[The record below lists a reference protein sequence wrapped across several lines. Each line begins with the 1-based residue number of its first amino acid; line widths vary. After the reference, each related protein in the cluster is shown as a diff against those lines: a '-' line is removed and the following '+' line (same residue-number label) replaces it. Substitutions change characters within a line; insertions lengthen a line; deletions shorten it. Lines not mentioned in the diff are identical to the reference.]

1 MLCSSQDN
9 LSRHH
14 FVYSRGNISGFFLP
28 LLSNPNAMIKIPLI
42 STGKRRALLPLCL
55 FLLSA
60 NADVKA
66 QQQTIAAP
74 AGSGAFGTAVV
85 VLSNGNYVVTDPLF
99 DDGAV
104 TDVGAVYL
112 YDGSTQTLISTLK
125 GNVAGSQVGNGG
137 ITTLTNGNF
146 VVSSP
151 GWGDGVS
158 TRLGA
163 VTFVNGTSG
172 LNGVVSNINSLV
184 GSTTNDSLGR
194 PISVVRINNDNYAV
208 FSSRWDNG
216 IAANAGAITW
226 ADGTTGISGTINAS
240 NSLVGSTANDQVGGG
255 LGGSPVITMLSNGN
269 YVISIPNWDNGAIA
283 DAGAATWINAA
294 TPLTGTISSSNSLV
308 GGIANDRV
316 ASGTYSVTALT
327 NGNYV
332 VSSPNW
338 DNGSIANVGAAT
350 WGNGATGTTGTI
362 NSSNSLIGS
371 SANDQVCIFGAHAL
385 PNGNYV
391 VRSATWKNGTASLA
405 GAVTWCNG
413 NGSTVGVVSSS
424 NSIVG
429 STSNDQ
435 VGGGQLIIL
444 SNSNYIIGTVTWQN
458 AAMPFAGALTW
469 CSGNGGVPT
478 GPITS
483 SNSLVGGTAGDQ
495 LGAGSFTELTNGN
508 YVVVSPYW
516 SNGAL
521 SSAGA
526 VTWCNGTTGISGT
539 INSSNSLI
547 GSKAYD
553 MVGYGDASP
562 NKVTA
567 LNNGNYVVCSPGW
580 DNGATINVGAVTWA
594 NGSTGI
600 TGTISSSNSL
610 IGTKAEDSVGRSLGL
625 IPAVT
630 ALPNSNYVVISSRW
644 DNGVT
649 LNVGAVTLCNGATG
663 TSGTI
668 NSTNSLLGSS
678 TNDRIG
684 SNGVLALSN
693 SNYVVASPA
702 WNNGTVTGAGAV
714 TWGNGTTG
722 TTGTVNCSNSLV
734 GTSAAENMGGITPVA
749 LSNGNYVTGASNWD
763 NGTNLNVGARIM
775 GNASSPLTGTV
786 NGCNSVTGTTGTGT
800 SMDQVFNNVYNYAL
814 VKNSTANS
822 VVVYY
827 GPITTDPTLAIHLD
841 RSVGMIC
848 AGTASFITSGGCRT
862 IGKVAPNGAVP
873 VTGLVNAR
881 VWIESSVP
889 VYSAQPYVARHYEVA
904 PTTNPTTATGKV
916 TLYFTQQE
924 FTDFNAHSGSA
935 LDLPTGPGDA
945 TGIANLRIGKYIGTT
960 NNNTGLP
967 DSYSNNASVIDPADA
982 DIVWNATKNWWEVS
996 FDMTGSGGLIVQ
1008 TFNTPLPLDLLEFS
1022 GKLQNDDALLKWKTE
1037 NETHTAGFDV
1047 ERSADGKS
1055 FAGIGMVQSA
1065 NRPETNYYAYTDLNI
1080 SSLSINE
1087 VYYRL
1092 KQKDTD
1098 GRYKYS
1104 QVIRLSLEGKNTV
1117 TLYPNPTNSKVALS
1131 ISLAAADNLQFRIL
1145 DNIGRVVQQQQAS
1158 LSTGTTIMSLDV
1170 NSLAPGVY
1178 YLELRGNIFNERKR
1192 FVKQ

>member
-1 MLCSSQDN
+1 
-9 LSRHH
+9 
-14 FVYSRGNISGFFLP
+14 
-28 LLSNPNAMIKIPLI
+28 MIKFSPGIN
-42 STGKRRALLPLCL
+42 SGNYRSLLTFCL
-55 FLLSA
+55 FFLSA
-60 NADVKA
+60 NFEIHA
-66 QQQTIAAP
+66 QQQIIPPP
-74 AGSGAFGTAVV
+74 AGSGAFGTSVV
-85 VLSNGNYVVTDPLF
+85 VLSNGNYVVTDPSF

-112 YDGSTQTLISTLK
+112 YDGSTQALISTLK
-125 GNVAGSQVGNGG
+125 GNVSGSQVGSGG
-137 ITTLTNGNF
+137 ITALTNGNF
-146 VVSSP
+146 VLGSP
-151 GWGDGVS
+151 GWSDGIS

-172 LNGVVSNINSLV
+172 LNGVVSNTNSLV
-184 GSTTNDSLGR
+184 GSTTNDSLGQ
-194 PISVVRINNDNYAV
+194 PNSVIQINNSNYAV
-208 FSSRWDNG
+208 LSGRWDNG
-216 IAANAGAITW
+216 LAANAGAVTW
-226 ADGTTGISGTINAS
+226 GDGTTGIAGTISSS
-240 NSLVGSTANDQVGGG
+240 NSLIGSTANDQIGTYIS
-255 LGGSPVITMLSNGN
+255 GSYVITFLTNGN
-269 YVISIPNWDNGAIA
+269 YVIASPYWDNGVII
-283 DAGAATWINAA
+283 DAGAATWINGAA
-294 TPLTGTISSSNSLV
+294 PLTGTISSSNSLV
-308 GGIANDRV
+308 GSKANDNLTL
-316 ASGTYSVTALT
+316 GTYPITALT

-338 DNGSIANVGAAT
+338 DNGNVADVGAAT
-350 WGNGATGTTGTI
+350 WGNGATGITGTI

-371 SANDQVCIFGAHAL
+371 TANDRVCAFGAHAL

-391 VRSATWKNGTASLA
+391 VRSGLWNNQK
-405 GAVTWCNG
+405 GAVTWANG

-429 STSNDQ
+429 STSLDQ
-435 VGGGQLIIL
+435 VGGNPIIIL
-444 SNSNYIIGTVTWQN
+444 NNGNYIIPSSFWTN
-458 AAMPFAGALTW
+458 PAGAQFQRQGVGAVTW
-469 CSGNGGVPT
+469 CSGSGS
-478 GPITS
+478 GPFGTINNT
-483 SNSLVGGTAGDQ
+483 NSLIGSHEFDNVGNSGIYK
-495 LGAGSFTELTNGN
+495 LTNGN
-508 YVVVSPYW
+508 YVVSSLYW
-516 SNGAL
+516 DNGSLSN
-521 SSAGA
+521 AGA
-526 VTWCNGTTGISGT
+526 VTWGNGVTGISGT

-547 GSKAYD
+547 GSSAGD
-553 MVGYGDASP
+553 MVGQSDVFNSNIAI
-562 NKVTA
+562 

-580 DNGATINVGAVTWA
+580 DNGTTINVGAVTWG
-594 NGSTGI
+594 NGATGI
-600 TGTISSSNSL
+600 VGTISSSNSL
-610 IGTKAEDSVGRSLGL
+610 IGIKANDSVGRG
-625 IPAVT
+625 IGFNPGII
-630 ALPNSNYVVISSRW
+630 ALPNSNYVVTSSRW
-644 DNGVT
+644 DNGAT
-649 LNVGAVTLCNGATG
+649 LNVGAITLGNGTTG
-663 TSGTI
+663 TTGTV
-668 NSTNSLLGSS
+668 NSTNSLIGS
-678 TNDRIG
+678 TANDRIG

-702 WNNGTVTGAGAV
+702 WNNGSVAGAGAV

-722 TTGTVNCSNSLV
+722 VTGTINCSNSLL
-734 GTSAAENMGGITPVA
+734 GSTAAENMGSVA
-749 LSNGNYVTGASNWD
+749 PLGLSNGNYITGTSNWD
-763 NGTNLNVGARIM
+763 NGTNLNVGARVL
-775 GNASSPLTGTV
+775 GDANSPLTGTV
-786 NGCNSVTGTTGTGT
+786 NGCNSVTGTTGIGT

-827 GPITTDPTLAIHLD
+827 GPITTDPTMAVHLD

-945 TGIANLRIGKYIGTT
+945 IGIANLRIGKYIGTT

-967 DSYSNNASVIDPADA
+967 GSYSNNASVIDPTDA

-1008 TFNTPLPLDLLEFS
+1008 TFNTPLPLDLLGFS
-1022 GKLQNDDALLKWKTE
+1022 GKLQNDDALLNWKTE

-1055 FAGIGMVQSA
+1055 FAGIGTVQST
-1065 NRPETNYYAYTDLNI
+1065 NRPGINYYTYKDRKV
-1080 SSLSINE
+1080 SSLSISE

-1098 GRYKYS
+1098 GHYKYS

-1117 TLYPNPTNSKVALS
+1117 ALYPNPANSKVALS
-1131 ISLAAADNLQFRIL
+1131 ISLTAADNLQLRIV

-1158 LSTGTTIMSLDV
+1158 LSTGTTIMNLDV
-1170 NSLAPGVY
+1170 NSLASGIY
-1178 YLELRGNIFNERKR
+1178 YLELRGNVLNERKQ